1 MTTLIVPNWF
11 LICIVILVSLEY
23 ITRVASFI
31 IGKKMQKQ
39 MLTNM
44 LKGKLPVVA
53 QMTPKK

>member
-11 LICIVILVSLEY
+11 LICIIILVSLEY